1 MFNGS
6 QQRACAYQRCGGWRL
21 VRQYATPGGAQAWW
35 GAQGLA
41 GGQQSQFSVVTAATG
56 GLGAGSRRCDLTQR
70 KIHAVYE
77 HGAASNV
84 QREGCSPGLEQH
96 RGTQTALGA
105 EEDARKVSTGLLHK
119 RELQWILGQWQ
130 KGQNVHSQVVER
142 SGQAWVEW
150 QLEMEDVRV
159 SEARQRQIVEV
170 TELATQLERHQIRVN
185 VEEQRWVGEQ
195 IEGQGVEQPE
205 SFCKKYLGY
214 EHSETCYRRIFFA
227 PI

>member
-1 MFNGS
+1 M
-6 QQRACAYQRCGGWRL
+6 
-21 VRQYATPGGAQAWW
+21 
-35 GAQGLA
+35 
-41 GGQQSQFSVVTAATG
+41 TAATG
-56 GLGAGSRRCDLTQR
+56 GWGAGSRRCDLTQR

-77 HGAASNV
+77 HGAAGNV

-105 EEDARKVSTGLLHK
+105 DEDVRKVSTGLLHK

-150 QLEMEDVRV
+150 QLEMEDMRV

-170 TELATQLERHQIRVN
+170 TELATQLERYQIRVN
-185 VEEQRWVGEQ
+185 VEEQRWVEEQ
-195 IEGQGVEQPE
+195 IEGQGVEQRTQAQQE
-205 SFCKKYLGY
+205 RVLAEYRARVEGVDDSALGTDVT
-214 EHSETCYRRIFFA
+214 EMRRRKRGGKM
-227 PI
+227 